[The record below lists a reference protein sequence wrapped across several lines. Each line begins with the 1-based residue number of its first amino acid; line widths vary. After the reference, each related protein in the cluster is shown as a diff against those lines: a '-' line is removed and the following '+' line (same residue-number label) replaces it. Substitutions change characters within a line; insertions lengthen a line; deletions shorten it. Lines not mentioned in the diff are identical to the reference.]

1 MTYGFLS
8 QGPEM
13 WNLDILFVVSL
24 KKLSITVGLS
34 VISDA
39 MTPI

>member
-13 WNLDILFVVSL
+13 CNLDIFFVVNL
-24 KKLSITVGLS
+24 KEILITVELP